1 MDFIESIKQ
10 FSERVS
16 MLKDT
21 ISTEEAT
28 KMSLVVP
35 LFQLL
40 GYDVFNPSEFCPEY
54 IADVGIKKG
63 EKVDYAILEN
73 GQPTILIECKS
84 CSEQLDKHSSQ
95 LFRYFGTSP
104 AKFGILTN
112 GIIYRFYTDLE
123 ESNKM
128 DLVPFLEI
136 NMLQLKDASINELK
150 KFCKDNFDKDKIFST
165 AEELKYSSL
174 IKGALQ
180 KEFESPSDDFVRFIL
195 ADIYEGQKNQ
205 RVLDKFSPLVKRAF
219 SSFVNEI
226 VNTKI
231 SSALSVDSDE
241 ETNESTATTVEEA
254 PVSKIITTE
263 EEIEGFYIV
272 RGLLAGIVPV
282 EDVVY
287 RDTESY
293 FGVLYTNNNRK
304 PICRLNLDTKNKQLL
319 IPDENKK
326 FERIYIE
333 SLNDIYKYKN
343 KLIEVVKRIFI
354 KKKSPPRWL
363 RVARIS
369 EDILYLIVQVIL
381 YHLRTAIA
389 SGTSVPCWLLFL
401 YPFLCDAAPERRC
414 VLWEDERNTLNYR
427 TATALLSAY
436 PGRIGQT
443 LMEFT
448 LRPKNSI

>member
-1 MDFIESIKQ
+1 MYDEYNRICDYIFVLQTFLLKKERVIMDFTESIKQ

-21 ISTEEAT
+21 VSTEEAT

-73 GQPTILIECKS
+73 GQPIILVECKS

-112 GIIYRFYTDLE
+112 GVIYRFYTDLE

-128 DLVPFLEI
+128 DLVPFLEL
-136 NMLQLKDASINELK
+136 NMLQLKDTSINELK

-174 IKGALQ
+174 IKNVLQ

-195 ADIYEGQKNQ
+195 TDIYDGQKNQ
-205 RVLDKFSPLVKRAF
+205 RVIEKFSPVVKRAF

-226 VNTKI
+226 VNSKI
-231 SSALSVDSDE
+231 SSALSSDTEDATGDNDNTEDLIE
-241 ETNESTATTVEEA
+241 ETI
-254 PVSKIITTE
+254 VSKIVTTE
-263 EEIEGFYIV
+263 EEIEGFYII
-272 RGLLAGIVPV
+272 RGMLAGTVPV
-282 EDVVY
+282 EDIVY

-293 FGVLYTNNNRK
+293 FGILYTNNNRK

-326 FERIYIE
+326 FERIYIT

-343 KLIEVVKRIFI
+343 KIIEVAKR
-354 KKKSPPRWL
+354 
-363 RVARIS
+363 
-369 EDILYLIVQVIL
+369 YL
-381 YHLRTAIA
+381 
-389 SGTSVPCWLLFL
+389 
-401 YPFLCDAAPERRC
+401 
-414 VLWEDERNTLNYR
+414 
-427 TATALLSAY
+427 
-436 PGRIGQT
+436 
-443 LMEFT
+443 
-448 LRPKNSI
+448 